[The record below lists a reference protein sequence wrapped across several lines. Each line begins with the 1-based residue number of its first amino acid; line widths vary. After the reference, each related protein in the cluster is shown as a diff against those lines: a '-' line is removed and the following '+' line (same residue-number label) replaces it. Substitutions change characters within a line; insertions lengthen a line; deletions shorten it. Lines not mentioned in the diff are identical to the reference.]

1 MALDTFV
8 KTLSGI
14 LFSFSFHGFLVTF
27 LVDIVLTQQS
37 VTLQYQ
43 IDLTECLII
52 SREVFSSLH
61 LGQDGFL
68 KLPLFMNKFV

>member
-1 MALDTFV
+1 MDGLDTFV

-14 LFSFSFHGFLVTF
+14 LFSFSFHGFLATI
-27 LVDIVLTQQS
+27 LVDIVLTEQS

-52 SREVFSSLH
+52 SREVFHPSTWVRMV
-61 LGQDGFL
+61 F
-68 KLPLFMNKFV
+68 